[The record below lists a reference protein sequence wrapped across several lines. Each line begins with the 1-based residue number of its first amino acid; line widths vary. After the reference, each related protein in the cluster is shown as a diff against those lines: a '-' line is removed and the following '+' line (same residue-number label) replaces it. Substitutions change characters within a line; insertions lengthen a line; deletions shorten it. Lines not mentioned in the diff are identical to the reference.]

1 MRGHRE
7 VGNPVPALDIAGVA
21 GFAPPTLHALGART
35 ATEAPSRVY
44 NLMVTNVPGPQM
56 PLFAAGAALVGSY
69 PVLPLSRGQA
79 LAIGATSYN
88 AGVFLGLNADRDA
101 IGDLDVLA
109 AELVGA
115 ADLLSDTVRVSRT
128 RGRGSL
134 RAAGP
139 RR

>member
-1 MRGHRE
+1 
-7 VGNPVPALDIAGVA
+7 
-21 GFAPPTLHALGART
+21 
-35 ATEAPSRVY
+35 
-44 NLMVTNVPGPQM
+44 M

-69 PVLPLSRGQA
+69 PVLPLSRGQG

-109 AELVGA
+109 DGLVSA
-115 ADLLSDTVRVSRT
+115 SDLLTDTVRTSRT